1 MKTSLI
7 SLLIGLSVSLPIL
20 GQENVQED
28 ILQENILA
36 DEFYTALRHGDR
48 DKVLQMLSDGF
59 RVNDFYQ
66 YQNTTIFHTVCY
78 YFYNSQMSDGVRQQ
92 CNDIV
97 KVLIDYISPENYL
110 SVDYNFYG
118 EIPIATLTERGFL
131 SLSTLEQLDEA
142 GFRFEDVDDD
152 GSNLLHFVARIGE
165 VSNPELGDIIDYLI
179 ERGLDINRPNDAG
192 ETPLYIASG
201 VENSSAF
208 YDLLERDANVTL
220 PPSDGSTS
228 LHQAVS
234 LWDLTRTFRLIQ
246 AGADVNAAD
255 ENGRTPLHV
264 ATDIQS
270 IDVNLALVFL
280 LIEHGANYNAH
291 DKEGY
296 SPKLQM
302 VEYANQFNKYSRSN
316 RDRDLE
322 DKRWREY
329 EAFMD
334 FIEPL
339 EGMRLERLL
348 SVQQSLD
355 EMELGLGILEALAG
369 GSRNRIAAPNNNP
382 E

>member
-20 GQENVQED
+20 GQENVQEN
-28 ILQENILA
+28 ILQEDILA

-78 YFYNSQMSDGVRQQ
+78 FISDGIRQQ
-92 CNDIV
+92 CDDIV
-97 KVLIDYISPENYL
+97 NLLLDSVSPENYL
-110 SVDYNFYG
+110 SVDYNFRG
-118 EIPIATLTERGFL
+118 KTPIATLTEKGFL
-131 SLSTLEQLDEA
+131 SLSTLEQLDDA

-152 GSNLLHFVARIGE
+152 GSNLLHSVARIGE

-179 ERGLDINRPNDAG
+179 ERGLDINGPNDAG

-201 VENSSAF
+201 VRNSSAF
-208 YDLLERDANVTL
+208 YDLLERDVDVTWTS
-220 PPSDGSTS
+220 SDGSTS

-234 LWDLTRTFRLIQ
+234 LGDLTRTFRLIQ

-255 ENGRTPLHV
+255 ENGRTPLHL
-264 ATDIQS
+264 ATDLEIND
-270 IDVNLALVFL
+270 DVNLLLVFL
-280 LIEHGANYNAH
+280 LIEHGANYNEY

-302 VEYANQFNKYSRSN
+302 VEYANQFDKYSRSN

-322 DKRWREY
+322 NRRREQY
-329 EAFMD
+329 RDFMA

-339 EGMRLERLL
+339 ERVQIERRL
-348 SVQQSLD
+348 SVQQPLD
-355 EMELGLGILEALAG
+355 EMQINLMILEALAG
-369 GSRNRIAAPNNNP
+369 RQNRIAAPNNNP